1 MNIATFKAL
10 LDTLK
15 METPVNQNILQEQAV
30 NTIGIIKTQ
39 RKKFVDLFVTAAEK
53 VGLIMRIDKNT
64 IKRSAQTIL
73 ETLPVNTADI
83 FSLNNRPIEIARE
96 DNNEKMNAETI
107 FYPYTD
113 NGDGWKLEIKIT
125 SAKNLTHEIRSMRS
139 KIGELLEALNHDK

>member
-1 MNIATFKAL
+1 MRTSAKRIGYPSRAPAIAYVA
-10 LDTLK
+10 
-15 METPVNQNILQEQAV
+15 TPDASLSAIAV
-30 NTIGIIKTQ
+30 IVAGPK
-39 RKKFVDLFVTAAEK
+39 
-53 VGLIMRIDKNT
+53 IDKNT